1 MKKICSVLPVI
12 IALVLSVGVMTVF
25 RACPRGEDGMWMHC
39 HDAQSYIFLAG
50 LLMLAASAIAGI
62 SASSAEKRSFSSR
75 IETSILKPHTVRYVG
90 ILFAVVGIAA
100 ALVCFFIPGTI
111 VHMCMMETMRCHA
124 LMKPFA
130 KVMSILYIIPEM
142 IVLLQLIRK

>member
-12 IALVLSVGVMTVF
+12 IALVLSAGVMTVF

-39 HDAQSYIFLAG
+39 HDAQNYIFLAG

-62 SASSAEKRSFSSR
+62 TASK
-75 IETSILKPHTVRYVG
+75 VRLAG

-100 ALVCFFIPGTI
+100 AIICFFIPGTI

-124 LMKPFA
+124 LMKPFV

>member
-1 MKKICSVLPVI
+1 MLESSRKSQEEGDMKKICSVLPVI

-39 HDAQSYIFLAG
+39 HDAQNYIFLAG

-62 SASSAEKRSFSSR
+62 TASK
-75 IETSILKPHTVRYVG
+75 VRLAG